1 MPLLKGEEL
10 SSKSTQT
17 KSPARTSLL
26 LHLAHC
32 FIDPLPQLSFFVI
45 VFLNSFSFPSLIF
58 KGLWQRDK
66 RFLPSFPT
74 PTPLSRRSIN
84 IQQGPEVQTAERL
97 GENRATPIHNG
108 FSSLFHLLSVGRCC
122 RGTTGTKWEMQRRGG
137 EGEERGWEL
146 ERERETY
153 WRGKT
158 EKARRRLETVSVTRA
173 LNIFLICLQR
183 AFIWFKMRGQA
194 RSRRWQELKAFL
206 GVALIDQTVK
216 LCLIRWVC

>member
-26 LHLAHC
+26 LHLVHY
-32 FIDPLPQLSFFVI
+32 FIAPLPQLSFFVI
-45 VFLNSFSFPSLIF
+45 VFLNSFSFLSLIF
-58 KGLWQRDK
+58 KGLWQREK

-146 ERERETY
+146 ERERE
-153 WRGKT
+153 RHIDG
-158 EKARRRLETVSVTRA
+158 EKQRRPDGDSKR
-173 LNIFLICLQR
+173 C
-183 AFIWFKMRGQA
+183 
-194 RSRRWQELKAFL
+194 RWQERLTFFSFVCRGLSYALKCEAKL
-206 GVALIDQTVK
+206 VAEGD
-216 LCLIRWVC
+216 RN